1 MDQIEAINEH
11 ESDEPIVTNA
21 DSPACDSEGRHA
33 EETAPK
39 RSRDGLLEL
48 KADEVDRRLRE
59 GIPIHNARVIGRLR
73 LRGRFEKPILL
84 QNVEAANLVIDGAI
98 FDTEVAFKGCRLNRM
113 TINRKVQFI
122 GGVSF
127 EGSELTK
134 PKFDDVKIHGK
145 ANFQAVRVR
154 GKADFLR
161 IRFFG
166 GANFWEANFEGWV
179 DFKQCRFDEPADF
192 RSICAEE
199 GFVMRQCHFVS
210 AFLFRGASVS
220 KKFDFG
226 DSRFEGR
233 LDLAKAKI
241 HDFAYLESIE
251 QGEGFRF
258 SCWNAVAERIQ
269 IRPEQVQGRLA
280 SECEGDHGAAMSEY
294 GLLKRNF
301 EALHRHEEED
311 WAFYRFKVNERRSKR
326 RSWRRPWSKFS
337 QAFEWLVLDLGCRY
351 GTSPFRTVAAAAAMI
366 LAFSLVYMIDVR
378 SLPMEVDSNRIPFP
392 GQPFESIPNRVVIGL
407 VTSVSAFTDGLG
419 SLRETATGWMNLFLV
434 VESLLGTLV
443 WGLFVVAFSRKVIR

>member
-1 MDQIEAINEH
+1 MDQIELIEEH
-11 ESDEPIVTNA
+11 ESAEPIVTTA
-21 DSPACDSEGRHA
+21 DSPACDPEDEQS
-33 EETAPK
+33 EETSPK

-48 KADEVDRRLRE
+48 KADEVDQRLRE
-59 GIPIHNARVIGRLR
+59 GIPIRNARVIGRLR
-73 LRGRFEKPILL
+73 LRGRFEKPLLL
-84 QNVEAANLVIDGAI
+84 QNVEASQLVIDGAI
-98 FDTEVAFKGCRLNRM
+98 FDAEVAFKGCRLSRM
-113 TINRKVQFI
+113 TVNRKTQFI

-127 EGSELTK
+127 QGSELNK
-134 PKFDDVKIHGK
+134 PKFDNVKIHGK
-145 ANFQAVRVR
+145 ADFGAVRVR

-161 IRFFG
+161 IRFFHV
-166 GANFWEANFEGWV
+166 ANFWEANFEGWV
-179 DFKQCRFDEPADF
+179 DFKQCWFDETADF

-199 GFVMRQCHFVS
+199 GFAFRQCHFVS
-210 AFLFRGASVS
+210 AFLFRGASVA

-226 DSRFEGR
+226 NSRFEGR
-233 LDLAKAKI
+233 LDLSKAKL
-241 HDFAYLESIE
+241 HDFTYLESIDR
-251 QGEGFRF
+251 GEGFRF
-258 SCWNAVAERIQ
+258 ACWNAVAERIQ
-269 IRPEQVQGRLA
+269 IRPEQVEGRLA
-280 SECEGDHGAAMSEY
+280 SECEGDHAASMSEY

-351 GTSPFRTVAAAAAMI
+351 GTSPFRTIAAAAAMI
-366 LAFSLVYMIDVR
+366 LAFAMVYMLDVH
-378 SLPMEVDSNRIPFP
+378 SLPIEEGRTPFP
-392 GQPFESIPNRVVIGL
+392 GRDLDSIPNRVVIGL

-434 VESLLGTLV
+434 AESLLGTLV